1 MDAWMDEWMNVWLVG
16 WMDRWMGGWED
27 VWMDGWMDGV
37 GAKSDAMT
45 TAKCQF
51 SVGKGIDSMVWALQR
66 H

>member
-1 MDAWMDEWMNVWLVG
+1 MDECMVGWVGG

-27 VWMDGWMDGV
+27 VWMDGL

-45 TAKCQF
+45 TAKSQF
-51 SVGKGIDSMVWALQR
+51 SAGKGIDSMVWALQR